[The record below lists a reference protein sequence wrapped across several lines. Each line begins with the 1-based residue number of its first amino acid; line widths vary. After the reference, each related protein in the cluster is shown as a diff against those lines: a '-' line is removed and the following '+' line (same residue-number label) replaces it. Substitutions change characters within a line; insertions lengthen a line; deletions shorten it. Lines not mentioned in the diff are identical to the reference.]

1 MHPFSQHTS
10 YAESYGST
18 IYIYMCVYAY
28 IHIYIYVCVCASKKL
43 AMRQHRI
50 EQSSLQDVYCSPIHM
65 CVCQQ
70 EASQKQA
77 PMLTRSRW
85 HPISTHL
92 CVCRLAR
99 RSPSQSPSHH
109 QPHTSLPLAP
119 HPGPPLSLS
128 LSPQLPLTP
137 SPPLTLLPSQFL
149 PSPPPPAPPQTLFTM
164 DTLIMGGGP
173 GQL

>member
-1 MHPFSQHTS
+1 MHT
-10 YAESYGST
+10 Y
-18 IYIYMCVYAY
+18 IYIYIC
-28 IHIYIYVCVCASKKL
+28 VCVCASKKL

-119 HPGPPLSLS
+119 HPAPPSLS
-128 LSPQLPLTP
+128 LSPP
-137 SPPLTLLPSQFL
+137 STSPHSL
-149 PSPPPPAPPQTLFTM
+149 PSPHSPPITIFALPSPTSSSTDPLYHGYINYGRRPWATLGSQPPRRAQ
-164 DTLIMGGGP
+164 P
-173 GQL
+173 WVSHER